1 MEPMSGPTGTQ
12 RGDRARAGT
21 DVAGVARSAW
31 DTRPARREEDTKIA
45 GVAGAIA
52 RRYALDPT
60 LVRVAFVVWAI
71 VGGGLLLYL
80 LGWMV
85 LPPDPADP
93 PRRDR
98 AVGGRRGHRNHHD
111 PRNPFRSAGPPVLV
125 IVLTV
130 IVAAGTLVPAFSGR
144 VVTLVA
150 LALAGLALYLVHTAR
165 ADLGVAGTP
174 GTAGDGPWTAG
185 AWNAAPWDS
194 AEPAAWSEDEPPLA
208 WDPLGAAPRGWSL
221 PAEPPPTAVDGTPV
235 RRPRSVLTPVTLAVA
250 LVAAGLAGVALLTGV
265 PGANPVWIPAAA
277 LAVVGLGLV
286 LGSIAPRRP
295 RRGLVVA
302 AVPLIVVT
310 VLGSLAAAQ
319 PGWNAPWNSTDGGLT
334 RGAGDV
340 AEAPVL
346 ASAVAPNYRTGLG
359 DIDLDLTRLAVAPVG
374 AAPVRTVVES
384 GAGDITVRVPPTADV
399 TLTCEN
405 GLGDM
410 NCLGATSDV
419 TNRVDLGPDG
429 PGGPVLDVTV
439 RSGAGDV
446 EVLRG

>member
-1 MEPMSGPTGTQ
+1 MSGPAGTQ

-31 DTRPARREEDTKIA
+31 DTRPARRGEDSKLA

-52 RRYALDPT
+52 RRYDLDPT
-60 LVRVAFVVWAI
+60 LVRVAFAVWTI

-80 LGWMV
+80 LGWLV

-98 AVGGRRGHRNHHD
+98 AAGRRAARRAHDDPHHVGR
-111 PRNPFRSAGPPVLV
+111 PAGPPVLV
-125 IVLTV
+125 IILTV
-130 IVAAGTLVPAFSGR
+130 VVAAGTLAPAFSGR

-150 LALAGLALYLVHTAR
+150 LGLAGLALYLVHTAR
-165 ADLGVAGTP
+165 ADLGVPGTP
-174 GTAGDGPWTAG
+174 GAAGPL
-185 AWNAAPWDS
+185 AAPW
-194 AEPAAWSEDEPPLA
+194 AGPEGEPWADDEVPLT

-221 PAEPPPTAVDGTPV
+221 PDEPPRRAPAGDPV
-235 RRPRSVLTPVTLAVA
+235 RRPRSVLTPVTLALA

-265 PGANPVWIPAAA
+265 PGANPLWIPAAA

-286 LGSIAPRRP
+286 VSSIAARRP
-295 RRGLVVA
+295 RRGLVIA

-319 PGWNAPWNSTDGGLT
+319 PGWDAAWTDQDGAVS

-340 AEAPVL
+340 TAAPTL
-346 ASAVAPNYRTGLG
+346 PATVAPEYRTGLG
-359 DIDLDLTRLAVAPVG
+359 DIDLDLSRLVVPPVSVPSVP
-374 AAPVRTVVES
+374 AAPVRTTVES
-384 GAGDITVRVPPTADV
+384 GAGDVTVRVPATADV
-399 TLTCEN
+399 TVSCST

-429 PGGPVLDVTV
+429 PGGPAVDLTV
-439 RSGAGDV
+439 RSGAGDLAV
-446 EVLRG
+446 TRG

>member
-1 MEPMSGPTGTQ
+1 MSGPAGTQ

-31 DTRPARREEDTKIA
+31 DTRPARRQEDTKLA

-52 RRYALDPT
+52 RRYDLDPT
-60 LVRVAFVVWAI
+60 LVRVAFVVWTI

-80 LGWMV
+80 LGWLV

-98 AVGGRRGHRNHHD
+98 ALGGRAPRRPYDDPHHHRR
-111 PRNPFRSAGPPVLV
+111 PTGPPVLV
-125 IVLTV
+125 IILTV
-130 IVAAGTLVPAFSGR
+130 IAAAATLTPAFSGR
-144 VVTLVA
+144 IVTLVA
-150 LALAGLALYLVHTAR
+150 LGLAGLALYLLHTAR
-165 ADLGVAGTP
+165 ADLGVPGTP
-174 GTAGDGPWTAG
+174 GTAGPL
-185 AWNAAPWDS
+185 AAPWS
-194 AEPAAWSEDEPPLA
+194 APWAAPEAEPWAADDEAPLA

-221 PAEPPPTAVDGTPV
+221 PAEPPPHTPAGDPV
-235 RRPRSVLTPVTLAVA
+235 RRPRSVLTPVTLALA
-250 LVAAGLAGVALLTGV
+250 LVAAGLAGAALLTGV
-265 PGANPVWIPAAA
+265 PWVSPVWILAAA

-286 LGSIAPRRP
+286 VGSVAPRRP
-295 RRGLVVA
+295 RRGLVIA
-302 AVPLIVVT
+302 AMPLIVVT

-319 PGWNAPWNSTDGGLT
+319 PGRDAPWTGQDGAVS

-340 AEAPVL
+340 TAAPTL
-346 ASAVAPNYRTGLG
+346 PATVAPDYRTGLG
-359 DIDLDLTRLAVAPVG
+359 DIDLDLSRLAVAPVG
-374 AAPVRTVVES
+374 GPPVRTTVQS
-384 GAGDITVRVPPTADV
+384 GAGDVTVRVPATADV
-399 TLTCEN
+399 TVSCAT

-429 PGGPVLDVTV
+429 PGGPVVDLTV

-446 EVLRG
+446 AVTRG